1 MWISCEKEF
10 IFAIEWCMAP
20 AIHHA
25 SDEASFSHL
34 AMQEIIQ
41 WISN

>member
-1 MWISCEKEF
+1 MWISCEQEF
-10 IFAIEWCMAP
+10 MFEIEWCMVR

-25 SDEASFSHL
+25 SDEASLSHL